1 MGVCIHVT
9 AVAAQSTETPNFCP
23 ASPAD
28 ASLASNTVPSSPASL
43 AYSVT
48 QAPPLPPPSQLVTST
63 SQQDA
68 SVYSQQALTV
78 APLAVATST
87 SGDATTAADNK
98 MLVLPAQVRN
108 VCFRTP

>member
-28 ASLASNTVPSSPASL
+28 ASLASNNVPSSPASL

-48 QAPPLPPPSQLVTST
+48 QAPPPPPSQLVTST